1 MARRVLP
8 LSVVLA
14 LAATLIA
21 AAPVFAQDKK
31 PGTTTTSDTTGGE
44 ERDAGKGPGDTSG
57 KDPSGTDAEPA
68 PKDADAGRDDAGKE
82 TSGTDAGKSDTDP
95 KDTHD
100 GKGRDDA
107 GKETTDDSAKI
118 PVDCLDPKQAT
129 DGAIRNPACVDEE
142 GNPIGIDVVVL
153 PDILVDLFPVGSG
166 NGGVTQ
172 DGGAGGSG
180 IPTGQADNTASA
192 SGPASGAGGQAAQ
205 GGGSSGGPNAPAA
218 AAARAPLTVPPQ
230 AVSGD
235 FVPDEVLVTID
246 GAAADVADIAANFGL
261 EVRSQRS
268 SELLGVTIVRY
279 GIPDGRPVGTVL
291 AQLAAEPRALERV
304 PNHVLVLQQAG
315 AIVNYA
321 FTRIS
326 LEPDKA
332 SGADVKVAVIDT
344 GVDAKHP
351 ALAGVIAE
359 EFDAMPDVSQEDR
372 NHGTSVAGL
381 IAGVGPFRGM
391 APGSTIYHAR
401 AFEGGKST
409 MDIIL
414 SALDWAASQDVRI
427 VNMSFVG
434 PENDLL
440 ESVCA
445 SARARGMVLVAAAGN
460 NGPGAPYGYPAAYDG
475 VIAVTATDADDKLMP
490 QANRGPYV
498 YVSAPGVDMLAP
510 IDGGTDAVTGTSFAA
525 AIVSG
530 AVANLIHE
538 NPERSADWIEKAL
551 AETASDLG
559 DKGRDEDFGFGL
571 INTEAAAALK

>member
-1 MARRVLP
+1 
-8 LSVVLA
+8 VLA
-14 LAATLIA
+14 AAATLLA
-21 AAPVFAQDKK
+21 AAPAFAQDNKAGAAAAS
-31 PGTTTTSDTTGGE
+31 GTTIGGDGQ
-44 ERDAGKGPGDTSG
+44 DAGKGDAR
-57 KDPSGTDAEPA
+57 GTTGAD
-68 PKDADAGRDDAGKE
+68 PKDTDDAGKD
-82 TSGTDAGKSDTDP
+82 TTGTDGDRTASDP
-95 KDTHD
+95 KGADH
-100 GKGRDDA
+100 GKVGDDA
-107 GKETTDDSAKI
+107 GKDATDDTAKI
-118 PVDCLDPKQAT
+118 PVDCLDPREAA
-129 DGAIRNPACVDEE
+129 DGAIRNPACVDEQ
-142 GNPIGIDVVVL
+142 GRPIGVGVVVL
-153 PDILVDLFPVGSG
+153 PDILVDLFPYGPG
-166 NGGVTQ
+166 DGGGLTQ
-172 DGGAGGSG
+172 GGAGGGSG
-180 IPTGQADNTASA
+180 GPAATGDGAMSA
-192 SGPASGAGGQAAQ
+192 SSSGGGGQTAQ
-205 GGGSSGGPNAPAA
+205 GGGSSSGPGRPAIAA

-261 EVRSQRS
+261 QVRSQRS

-304 PNHVLVLQQAG
+304 PNHVFVLQQAG

-321 FTRIS
+321 FKRIS

-344 GVDAKHP
+344 AVDAKHP
-351 ALAGVIAE
+351 ALAGVITE
-359 EFDAMPDVSQEDR
+359 EFDAMPDIAQKDR

-414 SALDWAASQDVRI
+414 SALDWAAGKDVRI

-440 ESVCA
+440 KAACA
-445 SARARGMVLVAAAGN
+445 SARARGMVLIAAAGN

-475 VIAVTATDADDKLMP
+475 VIAVTATDADDRLMP

-510 IDGGTDAVTGTSFAA
+510 IDDGGTDAVTGTSFAA

-538 NPERSADWIEKAL
+538 NPERTADWIEKAL

-559 DKGRDEDFGFGL
+559 DNGRDEDFGFGL
-571 INTEAAAALK
+571 INTQAAAKLKQ

>member
-1 MARRVLP
+1 MARRA
-8 LSVVLA
+8 LSLSILV
-14 LAATLIA
+14 AAAAGLLA
-21 AAPVFAQDKK
+21 AAPAFAQDKK
-31 PGTTTTSDTTGGE
+31 PGTTATTDTATGGKGQ
-44 ERDAGKGPGDTSG
+44 DAGKDTGDADGRGRDTSG
-57 KDPSGTDAEPA
+57 KDTGS
-68 PKDADAGRDDAGKE
+68 KDAGG
-82 TSGTDAGKSDTDP
+82 SDTDP
-95 KDTHD
+95 KDTGD
-100 GKGRDDA
+100 DKTRDDT
-107 GKETTDDSAKI
+107 GKDATDDSAKI

-129 DGAIRNPACVDEE
+129 DGAIRNPACVDEQ
-142 GNPIGIDVVVL
+142 GRPVGIDVVVL
-153 PDILVDLFPVGSG
+153 PDILVDLFPIGPG
-166 NGGVTQ
+166 NGGGVTQ
-172 DGGAGGSG
+172 GGGAGDPSG
-180 IPTGQADNTASA
+180 LPGDGTASGGDSSSNGQAV
-192 SGPASGAGGQAAQ
+192 Q
-205 GGGSSGGPNAPAA
+205 GGGSSSGSGVQAARAA
-218 AAARAPLTVPPQ
+218 AAARAPLAVPPQ

-261 EVRSQRS
+261 QVRSQRT
-268 SELLGVTIVRY
+268 SELLGVTIARL

-291 AQLAAEPRALERV
+291 AQLAGEPRALERV

-315 AIVNYA
+315 AVVNYA
-321 FTRIS
+321 FKRIS
-326 LEPDKA
+326 LEPETA

-344 GVDAKHP
+344 AVDPKHP
-351 ALAGVIAE
+351 ALEGVVAE
-359 EFDAMPDVSQEDR
+359 EFDAMPDVAQKDR

-409 MDIIL
+409 MDVIL
-414 SALDWAASQDVRI
+414 SALDWAAGQDVRI

-440 ESVCA
+440 KSACA

-475 VIAVTATDADDKLMP
+475 VIAVTATDADDKIMP

-510 IDGGTDAVTGTSFAA
+510 VDGGTDAVTGTSFAA

-538 NPERSADWIEKAL
+538 NPDRSADWIEKAL

-559 DKGRDEDFGFGL
+559 DEGRDEDFGFGL
-571 INTEAAAALK
+571 INTQAAAALKQ